1 MEILMDS
8 LKQKKLVA
16 IGIRRRGQKGFK
28 VKSQLNLPK
37 FKRYEVIIKIVAKKL
52 PPEVYIN

>member
-1 MEILMDS
+1 MDS

-28 VKSQLNLPK
+28 IKSQLNLPK